1 MSILVQPTTDL
12 LSHST
17 PHGRIPTLDGWR
29 GLAILLVLFDHA
41 QNALQGR
48 YLRPWTQTGQHGVTI
63 FFVLSGFL
71 ITSKLLESS
80 SLKRFYMHRLF
91 RLMPAAWTY
100 LAVLLFTDRVE
111 HLQFTSLS
119 EVTASVLFYRNFYF
133 GTGGA
138 GHFWSLSLEEQF
150 YLVWPCVLL
159 LAGIRR
165 CRWIAVVGALSVAL
179 YRWLFWARYNAN
191 LVNGQ
196 THVRADAL
204 LVGCLLALLLASPAI
219 RSAATRWSKFW
230 MLPALATLLFCMAH
244 FHWLPPLSESLAIAG
259 LMAASVLH
267 PDSILSRPLNRVA
280 LAWLGT
286 VSYSIYIWQQ
296 PFSGHRSTGSALLLL
311 GVAMPVCALGSYYY
325 IEQPMIRLGRSLTRS
340 RTSHSDRLARPL
352 EPSTTPT

>member
-1 MSILVQPTTDL
+1 MSILVQPTTDQ
-12 LSHST
+12 LSHSML
-17 PHGRIPTLDGWR
+17 HGRIPTLDGWR

-159 LAGIRR
+159 MAGIRR

-230 MLPALATLLFCMAH
+230 TLPALATLLFCMAH

-267 PDSILSRPLNRVA
+267 PDSILSRPLNRAA

-286 VSYSIYIWQQ
+286 VFLQHLHLATAIQWSQIHGKRT
-296 PFSGHRSTGSALLLL
+296 PAARSGHAGLRARELLLH
-311 GVAMPVCALGSYYY
+311 
-325 IEQPMIRLGRSLTRS
+325 
-340 RTSHSDRLARPL
+340 RTTDDPIGPLAY
-352 EPSTTPT
+352 